1 MEVKHLKEFC
11 GSHLVQTL
19 NMRFSF
25 KNQRAISMKSDIQ
38 RAVKKAITALLFLVA
53 FVIVPPPQGDP
64 RYLAARVVSGIF
76 IFFLSLSV
84 ISFLRKY
91 ASFNKPRTLDTLQ
104 SFYSSI
110 FLQTTDKYRTT
121 PRDRNRSLKRALHDN
136 DELFP
141 YPLMSHFIKDGHKTF
156 LREWN
161 EVLRSYPLWKIDIMA
176 IRMMFVNINVGNLKF
191 IRVEVDYRVEEEV
204 KTFALYNA
212 IIEIK
217 GVFFL
222 VSPFPYTD
230 EI

>member
-1 MEVKHLKEFC
+1 MEIKHLKELC
-11 GSHLVQTL
+11 SSHLVQTL
-19 NMRFSF
+19 NMRFNF
-25 KNQRAISMKSDIQ
+25 ETQRSISLKSDIQ
-38 RAVKKAITALLFLVA
+38 KAVKKSIAALLLI
-53 FVIVPPPQGDP
+53 IVFIMVPAPQGNP
-64 RYLAARVVSGIF
+64 RYLVARIVSGVV
-76 IFFLSLSV
+76 IFFLTISV
-84 ISFLRKY
+84 LSFLRRFLK
-91 ASFNKPRTLDTLQ
+91 FNNPRTLDNLQ

-141 YPLMSHFIKDGHKTF
+141 YPLMNYFIKDGHKIF

-176 IRMMFVNINVGNLKF
+176 IRMTIINITVDNLKF
-191 IRVEVDYRVEEEV
+191 IRIEVDYRVEEEV
-204 KTFALYNA
+204 KTFAIYNA
-212 IIEIK
+212 IIEIS

-230 EI
+230 EM

>member
-1 MEVKHLKEFC
+1 MEIKHLKEFC
-11 GSHLVQTL
+11 SSHLVQTL
-19 NMRFSF
+19 NMRFNF
-25 KNQRAISMKSDIQ
+25 ETQRSISMKSEIQ
-38 RAVKKAITALLFLVA
+38 KAVKKSIVALLLI
-53 FVIVPPPQGDP
+53 IVFIMVPAPQSNP
-64 RYLAARVVSGIF
+64 RYLAARIVSSVI
-76 IFFLSLSV
+76 IFFLSISV
-84 ISFLRKY
+84 ISFVRKY
-91 ASFNKPRTLDTLQ
+91 LSFNKPRTLDNIQ

-141 YPLMSHFIKDGHKTF
+141 YPLMNHFIKDGHKIY

-176 IRMMFVNINVGNLKF
+176 IRMMFININVGNLKF
-191 IRVEVDYRVEEEV
+191 IRIEVDYRVEEEV
-204 KTFALYNA
+204 KTFAIYNA
-212 IIEIK
+212 IIEIS

-230 EI
+230 EM